1 MHCKVLDA
9 SQAQKWCLKPG
20 HVSHLGQWLD
30 PARSAGSRSV
40 CPSEFVAISDVV
52 ALARRI
58 KMQLDGLV

>member
-1 MHCKVLDA
+1 MFHTWAKT
-9 SQAQKWCLKPG
+9 
-20 HVSHLGQWLD
+20 D

-58 KMQLDGLV
+58 KQQLDGLV